1 MTATI
6 TPLAGRAK
14 PAASSRGSLGCN
26 ARGLSATEMT
36 DPVLD
41 AIAARVRLAHEC
53 LYTGEVEQAKDILK
67 RLRGVLP
74 EPSVKAMACACV
86 EAAEVGA
93 PGGSRAR

>member
-1 MTATI
+1 MTTI

-14 PAASSRGSLGCN
+14 PAASSRGSPGCN
-26 ARGLSATEMT
+26 GRGLSATEMT

-53 LYTGEVEQAKDILK
+53 LHTGEIDEAKKVLK
-67 RLRGVLP
+67 QLRAVLP

-86 EAAEVGA
+86 QAAE
-93 PGGSRAR
+93 